1 MSDTDQVFCSSASSS
16 SVILPIH
23 PCMVLLVYAQFP
35 PSHLT
40 NEQILLLV
48 PREMESVHV
57 QYLDDETRLSTGI
70 LVRSRGGRE

>member
-1 MSDTDQVFCSSASSS
+1 
-16 SVILPIH
+16 
-23 PCMVLLVYAQFP
+23 MVLLVYAQFP

>member
-1 MSDTDQVFCSSASSS
+1 
-16 SVILPIH
+16 
-23 PCMVLLVYAQFP
+23 MVLLVYAQFP
-35 PSHLT
+35 PSRLT